1 MIRLQLNL
9 VADLDQFH
17 AAILGPPKMNA
28 RAAAAFTKGYY
39 AMLKDP
45 AFQNEAKKIVGSG
58 YEPRSKEFAVMYFK
72 QIASLD
78 PAMVAYSKAY
88 LAKGAKGMKKK
99 RRK

>member
-1 MIRLQLNL
+1 MRQ
-9 VADLDQFH
+9 
-17 AAILGPPKMNA
+17 
-28 RAAAAFTKGYY
+28 
-39 AMLKDP
+39 
-45 AFQNEAKKIVGSG
+45 KKIVGSG

-88 LAKGAKGMKKK
+88 LAKGAKDMKKK